1 MGMSNT
7 TCKVYLKLKLH
18 NIRQYIFYKCDVT
31 LFFKLPQPLPSFVSF
46 LEDKRK
52 NSFNL
57 KCIKEPEVVIWP
69 SIHNLTLIMKKK
81 SDKPQIRIILLKTN
95 KKGLYLFKMSMQ
107 LKTEGVDIF
116 QIKES

>member
-81 SDKPQIRIILLKTN
+81 IRQTPN
-95 KKGLYLFKMSMQ
+95 KNHSIKNKQKRTIS
-107 LKTEGVDIF
+107 F
-116 QIKES
+116 QNVNAIKDRGCGYIPN